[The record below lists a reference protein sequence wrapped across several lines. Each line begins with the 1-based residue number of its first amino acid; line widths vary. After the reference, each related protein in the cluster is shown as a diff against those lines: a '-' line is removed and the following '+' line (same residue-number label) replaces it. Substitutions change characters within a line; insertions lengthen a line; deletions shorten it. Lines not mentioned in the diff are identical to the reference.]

1 MRHKNI
7 TAGLLLIIFFISAN
21 LSSAKEIQLS
31 GYVRNYMGILTEKE
45 KDGAFSIM
53 QNTFNF
59 NIEGSKNNIAFKV
72 NPYVYQYN
80 DSNELT
86 FGLREAY
93 MDMYFNMMDLRLG
106 KQQIVWGK
114 ADGVFI
120 TDIVSPKNLSEFLL
134 PDFEEIRIGVTSLKL
149 DFYTGDNT
157 LEVVWIPI
165 FTPTTLPENS
175 SIWSVNMGDK
185 LDLPVTPTFD
195 YSKMS
200 VSKKFRNSE
209 IFTKY
214 SIMTSLIDFE
224 IMGGYAYNDDFT
236 PHITKQI
243 NPATHQ
249 LTGITV
255 TPEYHRVSIGGG
267 SFSTTLLG
275 VVLRGEGAYYNG
287 KYFLTS
293 DPRAADGVVPKGS
306 VNYLVGLDFSLF
318 DIKLSGQFIQQ
329 IILDYSSDLIDEEYQ
344 NTATAL
350 MRKTFFRETLRLEL
364 FGYFGLT
371 DKDSLIRPKIYYNF
385 ADGFDL
391 ILGANIFSGDKGM
404 FGQYNNND
412 MIYTKIK
419 YSF

>member
-1 MRHKNI
+1 MRRRNI

-72 NPYVYQYN
+72 NPYIYQYN

-165 FTPTTLPENS
+165 FTPTTLPETG
-175 SIWSVNMGDK
+175 SIWSVNIGDEFMGSPNLLFETAEK
-185 LDLPVTPTFD
+185 IFD
-195 YSKMS
+195 TTYHRAKRISYQIRFINS
-200 VSKKFRNSE
+200 DFNENKKFEKN
-209 IFTKY
+209 
-214 SIMTSLIDFE
+214 LFE
-224 IMGGYAYNDDFT
+224 FMKKN
-236 PHITKQI
+236 
-243 NPATHQ
+243 
-249 LTGITV
+249 
-255 TPEYHRVSIGGG
+255 
-267 SFSTTLLG
+267 
-275 VVLRGEGAYYNG
+275 
-287 KYFLTS
+287 
-293 DPRAADGVVPKGS
+293 
-306 VNYLVGLDFSLF
+306 NY
-318 DIKLSGQFIQQ
+318 IKN
-329 IILDYSSDLIDEEYQ
+329 Q
-344 NTATAL
+344 N
-350 MRKTFFRETLRLEL
+350 F
-364 FGYFGLT
+364 
-371 DKDSLIRPKIYYNF
+371 NH
-385 ADGFDL
+385 L
-391 ILGANIFSGDKGM
+391 ILK
-404 FGQYNNND
+404 
-412 MIYTKIK
+412 
-419 YSF
+419 